1 MKIFKKKLDGGS
13 LLHQQAVSKKK
24 KKHFTNKFLYYT
36 ITKVQNYSTGTTFK
50 DLS

>member
-1 MKIFKKKLDGGS
+1 
-13 LLHQQAVSKKK
+13 LLHQQAVSKK